1 MKMPSIQRYHQDN
14 ILRALSRIS
23 SLESMTGGSRV
34 KILVVLKYLRPMLEI
49 LALGPNVQIQVMARS
64 QF

>member
-1 MKMPSIQRYHQDN
+1 MKMPSIQRHHQEN
-14 ILRALSRIS
+14 ILRALRRIS
-23 SLESMTGGSRV
+23 SWKSMTGGSRV

-49 LALGPNVQIQVMARS
+49 LALGANVQIQVKARS